1 MVQVFSTK
9 KDVPSMYPFL
19 LPTENGVGARKYYHY
34 QPIEYS
40 ISADGKTWNS
50 CFDVPDLEGVY
61 CYRSPDVQPAV
72 QTDNLKKIGLMDG
85 QRLLSSSYDTRQIT
99 MQVVAMDNIDESDS
113 LLAYDALQRFLVS
126 REAYWICFSQW
137 PQRMYY
143 VKAKLSVPT
152 FTANSW
158 TATVTF
164 TDLIGLS
171 RSVGTSLTYTQN
183 VGFGNNLKNTKQEY
197 TFTGNS
203 FAVYNPSDVMIDPE
217 RRGHE
222 LKVIFEGQSSGGLKI
237 TNKTTGDSISRVG
250 AYTTGSSGDK
260 PATNK
265 EGQSPFNGT
274 WEISGVRTTLNGK
287 SDQMQTDNGVIRLQP
302 GNNEIMVDNFS
313 GKITFDFP
321 FWWLS

>member
-9 KDVPSMYPFL
+9 EKPSAYPFL
-19 LPTENGVGARKYYHY
+19 SPTKVGVGGKNYLDFE
-34 QPIEYS
+34 PIEFA
-40 ISADGKTWNS
+40 ISGDAKNWVS

-72 QTDNLKKIGLMDG
+72 QTDNLKKVGLMDG
-85 QRLLSSSYDTRQIT
+85 QRLLSSSYDTRQII
-99 MQVVAMDNIDESDS
+99 MQVVAKDNIDESDS

-250 AYTTGSSGDK
+250 AYTTGSGGDK
-260 PATNK
+260 QATSK

-274 WEISGVRTTLNGK
+274 WEINGVRTTLNGK

>member
-40 ISADGKTWNS
+40 ISADGKTWDS
-50 CFDVPDLEGVY
+50 CFDVPELEGVY

-72 QTDNLKKIGLMDG
+72 QTDNLKKVGLMDG

-143 VKAKLSVPT
+143 VKAKLSAPT
-152 FTANSW
+152 FTVNSW
-158 TATVTF
+158 SATVTF

-171 RSVGTSLTYTQN
+171 RSVGTSLSYTQN
-183 VGFGNNLKNTKQEY
+183 EGFGNNMMNAKPEY

-203 FAVYNPSDVMIDPE
+203 FIVYNPSDVMIDPE
-217 RRGHE
+217 RRGYP
-222 LKVIFEGQSSGGLKI
+222 IIITCSGSSNGNMKI
-237 TNKTTGDSISRVG
+237 TNKTTGDSIERIGKMSTDVNG
-250 AYTTGSSGDK
+250 DSASESS
-260 PATNK
+260 
-265 EGQSPFNGT
+265 FNGT
-274 WEISGVRTTLNGK
+274 WQINGVRTTLNGK
-287 SDQMQTDNGVIRLQP
+287 SDQMQTDDGVLKLQP
-302 GNNEIMVDNFS
+302 GNNEIQITNFS

>member
-1 MVQVFSTK
+1 
-9 KDVPSMYPFL
+9 
-19 LPTENGVGARKYYHY
+19 
-34 QPIEYS
+34 
-40 ISADGKTWNS
+40 
-50 CFDVPDLEGVY
+50 
-61 CYRSPDVQPAV
+61 
-72 QTDNLKKIGLMDG
+72 MDG

-274 WEISGVRTTLNGK
+274 WEINGVRTTLNGK

>member
-9 KDVPSMYPFL
+9 EKPSAYPFL
-19 LPTENGVGARKYYHY
+19 SPTKVGVGGKNYLDFE
-34 QPIEYS
+34 PIEFA
-40 ISADGKTWNS
+40 ISGDAKNWVS

-72 QTDNLKKIGLMDG
+72 QTDNLKKVGLMDG
-85 QRLLSSSYDTRQIT
+85 QRLLSSSYDTRQII
-99 MQVVAMDNIDESDS
+99 MQVVAKNNIDESDS

-250 AYTTGSSGDK
+250 AYTTGSGGDK
-260 PATNK
+260 QATSK

-274 WEISGVRTTLNGK
+274 WEINGVRTTLNGK

>member
-1 MVQVFSTK
+1 
-9 KDVPSMYPFL
+9 MYPFL

-40 ISADGKTWNS
+40 ISADGKTWDS
-50 CFDVPDLEGVY
+50 CFDVPELEGVY
-61 CYRSPDVQPAV
+61 CYRSPDVQPTV
-72 QTDNLKKIGLMDG
+72 QTDNLKKVGLMDG

-99 MQVVAMDNIDESDS
+99 MQVVAKDNIDESDS

-143 VKAKLSVPT
+143 VKAKLSAPT

-158 TATVTF
+158 SATVTF

-171 RSVGTSLTYTQN
+171 RSVGTSLTYAQN
-183 VGFGNNLKNTKQEY
+183 EGFGNNMKNAKPEY

-203 FAVYNPSDVMIDPE
+203 FIVYNPSDVMIDPE
-217 RRGHE
+217 RRGHPFK
-222 LKVIFEGQSSGGLKI
+222 LTLEGSSQGNMMI
-237 TNKTTGDSISRVG
+237 TNKTTGNAIGRPGPVAGDGKIIS
-250 AYTTGSSGDK
+250 D
-260 PATNK
+260 N
-265 EGQSPFNGT
+265 SPFNGT
-274 WEISGVRTTLNGK
+274 WVLDGVRATLNGK
-287 SDQMQTDNGVIRLQP
+287 SDQMQTDDGILRLQP
-302 GNNEIMVDNFS
+302 GNNNIVIENFS
-313 GKITFDFP
+313 GKATFDFP

>member
-19 LPTENGVGARKYYHY
+19 LPTENGVGARKYYYY

-72 QTDNLKKIGLMDG
+72 QTDNMKKVGLMDG

-183 VGFGNNLKNTKQEY
+183 AGFGNNLKNTKQEY

-274 WEISGVRTTLNGK
+274 WEINGVRTTLNGK

>member
-19 LPTENGVGARKYYHY
+19 LPTETGVGARKYYHY

-40 ISADGKTWNS
+40 ISDDGKTWNS
-50 CFDVPDLEGVY
+50 CFDVPELEGVY

-143 VKAKLSVPT
+143 VKAKLSAPT

-158 TATVTF
+158 SATVTF

-171 RSVGTSLTYTQN
+171 RSIGTSLTYTQN
-183 VGFGNNLKNTKQEY
+183 EGFGNNMKNAKPEY

-203 FAVYNPSDVMIDPE
+203 FIVYNPSDVMIDPE

-222 LKVIFEGQSSGGLKI
+222 LKVICEGTSSGKLKI
-237 TNKTTGDSISRVG
+237 TNKTTGDSISRIG
-250 AYTTGSSGDK
+250 AYTTGSSGDT
-260 PATNK
+260 PTSG

-274 WEISGVRTTLNGK
+274 WEINGVRTTLDGK
-287 SDQMQTDNGVIRLQP
+287 SDQMQTDDGVIRLQP
-302 GNNEIMVDNFS
+302 GNNEILVDNFS

>member
-1 MVQVFSTK
+1 
-9 KDVPSMYPFL
+9 
-19 LPTENGVGARKYYHY
+19 
-34 QPIEYS
+34 
-40 ISADGKTWNS
+40 
-50 CFDVPDLEGVY
+50 
-61 CYRSPDVQPAV
+61 
-72 QTDNLKKIGLMDG
+72 MDG

-183 VGFGNNLKNTKQEY
+183 AGFGNNLKNTKQEY

-274 WEISGVRTTLNGK
+274 WEINGVRTTLNGK

-302 GNNEIMVDNFS
+302 GNNEILVDNFS